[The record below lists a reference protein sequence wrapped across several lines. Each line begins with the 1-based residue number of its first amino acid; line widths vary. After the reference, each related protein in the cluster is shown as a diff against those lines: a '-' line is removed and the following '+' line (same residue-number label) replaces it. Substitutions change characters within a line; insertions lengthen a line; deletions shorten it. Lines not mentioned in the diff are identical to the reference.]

1 MPASKSSHVLAI
13 HRRTL
18 RLNQADLARLAGCSV
33 STIQSVELGRL
44 QLSQGL
50 AARISLGTGVDGQW
64 LFANNSS
71 VPIPER
77 LYFSKGVSSAGLQE
91 HVNTICLLADV
102 FSRLFAVAR
111 KLDKT
116 RARDELELI
125 IASEL
130 DTFKK
135 SGTDRKAKP
144 LNPTNKEVFQYF
156 AEYPG
161 SLNEEL
167 NNLLD
172 IDHLIQT
179 SLPEAQLLAEEQKE
193 KTLKRKASSR
203 TRGRKAPSRTRQ

>member
-1 MPASKSSHVLAI
+1 M
-13 HRRTL
+13 
-18 RLNQADLARLAGCSV
+18 NQADLARLAGCSV

-44 QLSQGL
+44 QLSQSL
-50 AARISLGTGVDGQW
+50 AARISLGTGVNSQW
-64 LFANNSS
+64 LFANDSS
-71 VPIPER
+71 VPMPER

-91 HVNTICLLADV
+91 YVNTICLLADV

-116 RARDELELI
+116 GARDELELI

-130 DTFKK
+130 DAFKK
-135 SGTDRKAKP
+135 SGTDRNSKP

-161 SLNEEL
+161 SLIEDL

-172 IDHLIQT
+172 LDYLIET
-179 SLPEAQLLAEEQKE
+179 SLSEAQLPAEKQK
-193 KTLKRKASSR
+193 KTLKKKASPPAPA
-203 TRGRKAPSRTRQ
+203 RKAPSRTRR